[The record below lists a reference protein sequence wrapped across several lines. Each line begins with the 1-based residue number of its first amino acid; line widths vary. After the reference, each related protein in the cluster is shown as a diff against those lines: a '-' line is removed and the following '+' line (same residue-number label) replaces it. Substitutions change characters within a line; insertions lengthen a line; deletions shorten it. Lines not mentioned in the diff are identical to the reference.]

1 MAKQTGTETNNDLHG
16 GTGKDTLIGLGGA
29 DRLYGNGENDALYGG
44 AGDDSLDGGG
54 GNDRLIGGGGHDMI
68 YGGAGNDT
76 IESFGSRDTVYGGEG
91 ADSIYNIA
99 RDLVYGGSDNDTLVG
114 HSSNHA
120 DTLYGDGGNDS
131 LVGGG
136 NDALYGGAGGD
147 NLTGGTGDDT
157 LDGGTG
163 ADHMIGGQGDD
174 VYIVD
179 NNTDNTLDISLGLP
193 TSLIGDQVVENDGE
207 GTDEVRSSVDYTLG
221 ANVENLTLTGSA
233 DLSGTG
239 NDLDNEITGNDGNN
253 TLSGES
259 GDDIMSGGIGN
270 DTFIENGNDGA
281 DTISDFSTN
290 DDFVDLS
297 SFYNDTV
304 VSAINEAGGT
314 QFGHGLGLLRAD
326 QADAHLDG
334 NIGGEDYTSFIDGI
348 NLSLQSEGGAVDG
361 DDLSVENTNV
371 ACFSQGTLI
380 RAQNGE
386 VPIENLKPGDLVWT
400 QDNGLQPVSW
410 IGSQKL
416 TGEELR
422 KNPNVRPIHIKKG
435 ALGLELPI
443 RDLVVSPQH
452 RILISSKIA
461 NRMTQNSEV
470 LIAAKFLTQIPGIS
484 TLTDIEPVEYFHLM
498 FETHQLIAAE
508 GALAESFYLGSE
520 AVKGLQPAARL
531 ELEFLFPLLFEKSF
545 MPKPVR
551 PFISGKRGRK
561 IASRHMKNTQPLFS
575 RRRA

>member
-16 GTGKDTLIGLGGA
+16 GTGNDTLTGLGGV
-29 DRLYGNGENDALYGG
+29 DRLYGNGGNDSLHGGSDRDELYGG
-44 AGDDSLDGGG
+44 DGNDRIYGGSGNNQFKGGSGHDTMVGDGGDDEFFGDSGEDVINGGDGFDYMEGGADNDRLNGGASQDELFGGLGDDILDGGTSA
-54 GNDRLIGGGGHDMI
+54 DSMV
-68 YGGAGNDT
+68 GGAGND
-76 IESFGSRDTVYGGEG
+76 IYKVDNSDGLGGEFYLPEG
-91 ADSIYNIA
+91 KSF
-99 RDLVYGGSDNDTLVG
+99 
-114 HSSNHA
+114 
-120 DTLYGDGGNDS
+120 
-131 LVGGG
+131 
-136 NDALYGGAGGD
+136 
-147 NLTGGTGDDT
+147 
-157 LDGGTG
+157 
-163 ADHMIGGQGDD
+163 DD
-174 VYIVD
+174 VEGDPDY
-179 NNTDNTLDISLGLP
+179 
-193 TSLIGDQVVENDGE
+193 IGDAVVENDGE
-207 GTDEVRSSVDYTLG
+207 GTDEVLSSVDYTLG
-221 ANVENLTLTGSA
+221 ANVENLTLTRSE

-239 NDLDNEITGNDGNN
+239 NELDNVINGNDGNN

-270 DTFIENGNDGA
+270 DTFIESGNDGA

-326 QADAHLDG
+326 HAADGRLDG
-334 NIGGEDYTSFIDGI
+334 KFGDGEENDYSEFIGGID
-348 NLSLQSEGGAVDG
+348 LSLQSEGDDVDG
-361 DDLSVENTNV
+361 NDLSFDNTNV

-386 VPIENLKPGDLVWT
+386 VLIENLKPGDLVWT

-422 KNPNVRPIHIKKG
+422 KNPNVRPIRIKKG
-435 ALGLELPI
+435 ALGLELPS

-484 TLTDIEPVEYFHLM
+484 TITDIEPVEYFHLM

-531 ELEFLFPLLFEKSF
+531 ELEFLFPRLFEKSSMF
-545 MPKPVR
+545 KPVR

-561 IASRHMKNTQPLFS
+561 IASRHMKNSQPLFS